1 MLNIL
6 KIYCFGA
13 SSLIDIQIKANDFKM
28 MRNQKS
34 SHAELN
40 GYLGTYKS
48 VFAWFIR
55 IEIKND

>member
-1 MLNIL
+1 MLNIF
-6 KIYCFGA
+6 KIYGFRA

-34 SHAELN
+34 GHTELN

-48 VFAWFIR
+48 VLAWFIC